1 MLEAVTPVQAKRI
14 AVPGWKLV
22 PAMLTLRVDPA
33 APPDGVTEVR
43 VGGPATPLFTVNVTG
58 LLTPFAVLA
67 LIVYVPGAAA
77 KKTAEIEVALELTP
91 LAVKPELVLRV
102 APPRLFPLRITDTG
116 TPATPLGGL
125 IPVND
130 GGPALMLK
138 LSGLLTPPTVVATTL
153 TGPEGATDGML
164 KTALIEET
172 LDVKLLTTMPPPTVR
187 DARVRLPPVMVTG
200 TL

>member
-1 MLEAVTPVQAKRI
+1 
-14 AVPGWKLV
+14 
-22 PAMLTLRVDPA
+22 
-33 APPDGVTEVR
+33 
-43 VGGPATPLFTVNVTG
+43 
-58 LLTPFAVLA
+58 
-67 LIVYVPGAAA
+67 
-77 KKTAEIEVALELTP
+77 
-91 LAVKPELVLRV
+91 
-102 APPRLFPLRITDTG
+102 
-116 TPATPLGGL
+116 
-125 IPVND
+125 
-130 GGPALMLK
+130 MLK